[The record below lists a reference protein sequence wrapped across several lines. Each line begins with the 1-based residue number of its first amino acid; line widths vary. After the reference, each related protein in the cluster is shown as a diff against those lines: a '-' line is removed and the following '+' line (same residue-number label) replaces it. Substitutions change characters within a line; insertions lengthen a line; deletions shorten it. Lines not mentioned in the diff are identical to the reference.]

1 MNEVSAAM
9 NNGADPFIVYPDDR
23 FLAVASHAPV
33 TPDLMAVG
41 RDLLNAATS
50 ANAYGLAAVH
60 MGVVAP
66 VVVISLA
73 DPTTRDY
80 RVLFNPRIIATSGVS
95 VLGKEGSVSM
105 PGIEVEILR
114 SECVHIAFEDETG
127 ALSELELSGFPARVA
142 QHEIDQVNGI
152 FFLTRLSRLKREAAI
167 KRFAKR
173 ARRMG

>member
-1 MNEVSAAM
+1 
-9 NNGADPFIVYPDDR
+9 
-23 FLAVASHAPV
+23 
-33 TPDLMAVG
+33 
-41 RDLLNAATS
+41 
-50 ANAYGLAAVH
+50 
-60 MGVVAP
+60 
-66 VVVISLA
+66 
-73 DPTTRDY
+73 
-80 RVLFNPRIIATSGVS
+80 
-95 VLGKEGSVSM
+95 M

-127 ALSELELSGFPARVA
+127 ALSELELTGFPARIA